1 MKMRAVIVA
10 AVVAAAI
17 VAAAAACGVKV
28 TPTPSATPSAPP
40 SATST
45 LLASPSPSAAVTASP
60 SPSASPTAAVPTP
73 AATPSAE
80 EAAAARRAAATEAVQ
95 AILPQFGVEAQDI
108 FARSEV
114 PGAAV
119 AVVAGDQA
127 VYVNCFG
134 VREAGAPEKVD
145 KDTVFQ
151 LASISK
157 SFTATMLAALVTDR
171 ELGWDDPVHTYWP
184 DFALWDPWVS
194 AHVTVRD
201 LMAQRSGLPAYAG
214 DELEQFGYGRMEIL
228 HRLRYLQPAA
238 GFRAAYAY
246 QNALV
251 TAAAVTASR
260 ATGESWEKLVS
271 ARVVEPLGMDST
283 VLSYRA
289 YLDAP
294 DRSASHTLVD
304 GVMQAG
310 TSEDDDLFAA
320 AGGVSSTIADM
331 VPYLRMQLNGGAL
344 AGVRVAGAEALA
356 ATHTATTSSGQD
368 DAGPT
373 AYALGWET
381 SSYLGRLVVHHGGD
395 FSAGAS
401 TLISMV
407 PADGVG
413 IVVLTNAFPEG
424 HALAAALS
432 RTLYDLYMEGVPQQD
447 WLAQQQAAIKAAM
460 KGSIL
465 DPYRHLPETPPAGA
479 APPRAEAV
487 YAGTYAND
495 YYGRVTVMPA
505 SGTALTVKL
514 GRGDELRYVPWDGD
528 TWREPETN
536 TAAVFAV
543 RDGRAVSVRLMVLG
557 FQGRDGR
564 FARQ

>member
-1 MKMRAVIVA
+1 
-10 AVVAAAI
+10 
-17 VAAAAACGVKV
+17 
-28 TPTPSATPSAPP
+28 
-40 SATST
+40 
-45 LLASPSPSAAVTASP
+45 
-60 SPSASPTAAVPTP
+60 
-73 AATPSAE
+73 
-80 EAAAARRAAATEAVQ
+80 
-95 AILPQFGVEAQDI
+95 
-108 FARSEV
+108 
-114 PGAAV
+114 
-119 AVVAGDQA
+119 
-127 VYVNCFG
+127 
-134 VREAGAPEKVD
+134 
-145 KDTVFQ
+145 
-151 LASISK
+151 
-157 SFTATMLAALVTDR
+157 
-171 ELGWDDPVHTYWP
+171 
-184 DFALWDPWVS
+184 
-194 AHVTVRD
+194 
-201 LMAQRSGLPAYAG
+201 
-214 DELEQFGYGRMEIL
+214 
-228 HRLRYLQPAA
+228 
-238 GFRAAYAY
+238 
-246 QNALV
+246 
-251 TAAAVTASR
+251 
-260 ATGESWEKLVS
+260 
-271 ARVVEPLGMDST
+271 VVEPLGMDST